1 MISETMWE
9 TASQISSMAGLAADA
24 ILVTWFYSL
33 FLKKCSRSVF
43 TGITYFLTMTLLY
56 FSPVLFSGTIA
67 YALGIAFVC
76 LASILIESDNKPQKV
91 FLSMTIYLLEW
102 ISSEITILPWKWIG
116 KISYLNETVQDPE
129 HRFALYVVTLF
140 FYVSIQTAVLCAEI
154 RLISRIYAGKKEQ
167 MEWRE
172 LALLVSPYSALV
184 AGYWISS
191 FMADAY
197 EHASGGYIWTRYPVY
212 DYIRPAYSI
221 IAFLTV
227 TATIYSYQRIRA
239 AQEETLQNTLM
250 ARQIDELSG
259 HVHAMEN
266 VYSDI
271 RGMRHEIN
279 GHVMVLGNLLKNQ
292 QTKEALSYLNDW
304 QEGFPVPE
312 LDTKTGNPVT
322 DIILSEKKREAAD
335 TGIRFLDEFRY
346 PADGKVESIDVGVI
360 LNNALSNAL
369 RGAAFSDHPRVE
381 IRSWRNRNA
390 YLIEIRNT
398 MSCDLPPFS
407 ADGYPATTKEDVAQH
422 GYGMKNM
429 KRIAEKY
436 FGTVSLEQENDMAVF
451 TAMLMI
457 AG

>member
-1 MISETMWE
+1 MIPETMWA
-9 TASQISSMAGLAADA
+9 TANQISSIAGLAADA
-24 ILVTWFYSL
+24 ILVTWFYSF
-33 FLKKCSRSVF
+33 FLKKRRRSVY
-43 TGITYFLTMTLLY
+43 TGITYFMTMMLLY
-56 FSPVLFSGTIA
+56 FSPVLFAGTIA
-67 YALGIAFVC
+67 YAAGVAAVC
-76 LASILIESDNKPQKV
+76 LVSALIERENIPQKM

-102 ISSEITILPWKWIG
+102 ISSEITLLPWKWVG
-116 KISYLNETVQDPE
+116 RISYLNERVQDPGQ
-129 HRFALYVVTLF
+129 RFALYVVALIIYVTMQTVV
-140 FYVSIQTAVLCAEI
+140 FYAEV

-172 LALLVSPYSALV
+172 LALLVSPYAALI

-197 EHASGGYIWTRYPVY
+197 EHASGGYIWIRYPAY
-212 DYIRPAYSI
+212 DYIRPAYSV

-227 TATIYSYQRIRA
+227 ITTIHAYQRIRA
-239 AQEETLQNTLM
+239 AQEEKLQNTLIT
-250 ARQIDELSG
+250 RQIDELSG

-279 GHVMVLGNLLKNQ
+279 GHVMVLGNLLKNKQ
-292 QTKEALSYLNDW
+292 NGEALSYLNDW
-304 QEGFPVPE
+304 QEGFPMPE

-335 TGIRFLDEFRY
+335 AGIGFQDEFRY
-346 PADGKVESIDVGVI
+346 PADGKVESVDIGVI
-360 LNNALSNAL
+360 LNNALSNAI
-369 RGAAFSDHPRVE
+369 RGAADSDHPRVE

-398 MSCDLPPFS
+398 MSGELPPFS
-407 ADGYPATTKEDVAQH
+407 ADGCPPTTKEDVAQH
-422 GYGMKNM
+422 GYGMRNM

-436 FGTVSLEQENDMAVF
+436 FGTVSLEQESDMAVF